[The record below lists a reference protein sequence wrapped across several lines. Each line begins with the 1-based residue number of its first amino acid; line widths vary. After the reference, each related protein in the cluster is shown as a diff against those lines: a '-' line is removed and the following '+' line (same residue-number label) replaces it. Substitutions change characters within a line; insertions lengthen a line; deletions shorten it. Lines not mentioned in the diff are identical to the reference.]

1 MNAILRSTLLA
12 AGLVAGV
19 AQAAEMT
26 VFKQPNF
33 TGDAITLRDDAT
45 NLSGHGFQDQI
56 SSIVVRSG
64 RWEVCTQPNFQGDC
78 VSLEPGRYTALDAR
92 LNHRIESVR
101 EVTRYADNDRHFGE
115 KYVYR
120 GGHRYGERRDDRYA
134 DNRYADNRYGSD
146 RNWRGPAVELF
157 DGPDFSGRTVRIHG
171 DTQSLYKRGFDDQA
185 SSMVV
190 HEGRWQIDLDS
201 QGHATKCLG
210 HEGGSFPHTLYDVL
224 VKKRPLREV
233 ISTVRMRSSTS
244 ENQHFRNRQ
253 PLPDSGV
260 RKPA

>member
-12 AGLVAGV
+12 AGLIAGA

-33 TGDAITLRDDAT
+33 SGDALTLRDDTT
-45 NLSGHGFQDQI
+45 NLSGHGFQDQV

-64 RWEVCTQPNFQGDC
+64 RWEVCTQPNFEGDC

-120 GGHRYGERRDDRYA
+120 GGHRYADRRDDRYA
-134 DNRYADNRYGSD
+134 DNRSADDRYADNRHGGNRS
-146 RNWRGPAVELF
+146 WRGAAVELF

-171 DTQSLYKRGFDDQA
+171 DTQSMYKRGFDDQA
-185 SSMVV
+185 SSMVI
-190 HEGRWQIDLDS
+190 HEGRWQVCSNEGYEGYCRTFEPGQYADLRRFDNRV
-201 QGHATKCLG
+201 
-210 HEGGSFPHTLYDVL
+210 GSL
-224 VKKRPLREV
+224 KRV
-233 ISTVRMRSSTS
+233 
-244 ENQHFRNRQ
+244 
-253 PLPDSGV
+253 G
-260 RKPA
+260 